1 MRRSGSRKS
10 MAYLKLS
17 ACVMMAAFLSSA
29 VLAQSQLTRVD
40 PRHSTASIFLHRKA
54 GDSTPLNV
62 GIAMVSG
69 TANWDHKNPTK
80 SDFRLYVYPA
90 GQDSQLFNS
99 DGSFRK
105 DGIANLAR
113 YTVMTFQSKSCTL
126 DPSGRLIVTGDLTVT
141 HVERES
147 TSEWSIAYSGAQLG
161 DPVGH
166 SLTHEVRLIVQDGSS
181 APVPKWPAVK
191 PDLLASLRTSDK
203 ESHGIRNTLM
213 DAVWPV
219 VVLDERCEPPPAT
232 ASADMR
238 AYQGANCSGTP
249 VLPATSG
256 EMPAWSD
263 QGYSG
268 SKDSDPTMED
278 RVTILFNLRLTPK
291 K

>member
-10 MAYLKLS
+10 MAYLNLS
-17 ACVMMAAFLSSA
+17 ACMAMAAFLSSA
-29 VLAQSQLTRVD
+29 VLAKSQLTRVD

-54 GDSTPLNV
+54 GDSMPLNV

-69 TANWDHKNPTK
+69 TAKWDQDNPAK
-80 SDFRLYVYPA
+80 SDFRLYVFPA
-90 GQDSQLFNS
+90 VQDSRLLNS

-105 DGIANLAR
+105 DGFANLAR
-113 YTVMTFQSKSCTL
+113 YTLMTFQSKSCTL
-126 DPSGRLIVTGDLTVT
+126 DPSSRLIVTGDLTVT
-141 HVERES
+141 HVERE
-147 TSEWSIAYSGAQLG
+147 TTAEWSIAYSGAQLG
-161 DPVGH
+161 DPVVH
-166 SLTHEVRLIVQDGSS
+166 SLAHEVRLIVQDGSS
-181 APVPKWPAVK
+181 APAPKWPAVK
-191 PDLLASLRTSDK
+191 PDLLASIRTNDK
-203 ESHGIRNTLM
+203 EFHGIRNALI
-213 DAVWPV
+213 DAVWPI

-268 SKDSDPTMED
+268 SKEPDPTMED
-278 RVTILFNLRLTPK
+278 RVTILFNLRLTPEK
-291 K
+291 